1 MCCSANNLPTECCK
15 SRNGHDR
22 QMAMICGHQSKSLPS
37 CAARQTAM
45 ICGQKSKNSP
55 SCVAR
60 QMAMICG
67 HQSEKSPS
75 CVARQMAMI
84 CGHQSKSVPS
94 CGARQIAMSCG
105 EKGNIPVASEPNW
118 RSCND
123 GHLIQS
129 FDNNRSQPLDS
140 TQFLFEQCDDQ
151 HLSNKIRPGF
161 TLGDKINANFSS
173 KSCTQRSRKASIND
187 TLDCDY
193 LASCASNI
201 AETTRTENTH
211 LAILH
216 LDKALP
222 VNKANKK
229 RKRDREPSR
238 ISVNRVLRV
247 LKTKKFRR
255 KVKNFLRK
263 SIPSNSFVNYL
274 CGNYKYWHLWYNTE
288 HYFGQHVFF
297 PLKRKNKTNL
307 KRHACNQT
315 NLFLVA
321 RKPDFYQFSA
331 TSSTL
336 KGGVLPNE
344 NFDSELPWSTL
355 TDRLAQ
361 ISLVPH
367 DVGGSGDCFFKS
379 VSHQLY
385 ETSQLHYEIRMSGI
399 AHLNDHPELYI
410 ESISNNN
417 WANYVQQMSNPG
429 SWCDNIIVQAVA
441 NANNCIIHIT
451 ESDVNKPQGTTI
463 TPKFQDNCSR
473 VIFIGYINELHY
485 VSTVPDKNS
494 PNRTRLAN
502 FKRTLTQSTDQKRAQ
517 LAKRRNST
525 SVETIDE
532 RQKRLAKLH
541 QNYNQRKAKETN
553 QDKHKRLQELKKL
566 YAKQRAVETDEDRH
580 ERLQKRRDNDA
591 KRTAEESIDKKQG
604 VKKMR
609 KAYCTNHESVQNENS
624 FEDNFDF
631 SMIKEKQQ
639 QKNSDYFHESN
650 KFSMKQCIVC
660 QEVWPSKSNS
670 STHRTFDYK
679 CLRCM
684 RDKKQPQKFSKE
696 NNMVPSKAPYQL
708 QDLTQ
713 LEEMLIARALP
724 IMTVYIKPGG
734 QRGYSGHCIN
744 LPQCVEELALSLP
757 RYPKDLTMIVVKM
770 KGKDNNFKNISV
782 RRQKVADALRWLI
795 NNNPHY
801 KDVKINQHSLNCLP
815 DHGVPHDIVSVE
827 TEDDHTESC
836 EPDLGPQNAE
846 DIVYNE
852 QTEMNSFLPIP
863 QCEQQE
869 IQAIQQQLSSTYNNQ
884 VMSWPTVDN
893 DPINEYTTPFLATLA
908 FPALFPDGKGDPTN
922 PALNR
927 DVQLAERIKHLLK
940 YAEQK
945 DGRWLYRFASHPRFA
960 YWAFNMIERKRILQ
974 QTGIFLKQNPGE
986 AHLTIEELQEMT
998 ANNSA
1003 NVLLSKMS
1011 RYLANISGSNAYW
1024 FKARENLKAIISN
1037 VGPPT
1042 FFFTF
1047 SSADMHWP
1055 ELHAL
1060 FNSDG
1065 SNTPENRRQNV
1076 INNPHITDW
1085 FFTQRLENFIKYWLY
1100 HSLDAEWHWYR
1111 FEYQA
1116 RGSIHCHGVAKL
1128 KNDPG
1133 LCKLSERALKGY
1145 LAEKSL
1151 DNAELTD
1158 LPKLNEQIRGGRKAS
1173 EVICKYVDW
1182 LLSTYNPDPPDNGT
1196 WIKPTV
1202 HPCQQHHKDIQNS
1215 DSDYI
1220 DLLNTVQRH
1229 TRCSS
1234 NYCLRKKENES
1245 ELKCRFHFPFQPAMT
1260 TKLQFEPINSKTTIS

>member
-1 MCCSANNLPTECCK
+1 
-15 SRNGHDR
+15 
-22 QMAMICGHQSKSLPS
+22 MAMICGHQSKSLPS

-255 KVKNFLRK
+255 KVKNLLRK
-263 SIPSNSFVNYL
+263 SVPSNSFVNYL

-553 QDKHKRLQELKKL
+553 QDKHKRLQKLKKL

-604 VKKMR
+604 VKK
-609 KAYCTNHESVQNENS
+609 
-624 FEDNFDF
+624 
-631 SMIKEKQQ
+631 
-639 QKNSDYFHESN
+639 
-650 KFSMKQCIVC
+650 
-660 QEVWPSKSNS
+660 
-670 STHRTFDYK
+670 
-679 CLRCM
+679 
-684 RDKKQPQKFSKE
+684 
-696 NNMVPSKAPYQL
+696 
-708 QDLTQ
+708 
-713 LEEMLIARALP
+713 
-724 IMTVYIKPGG
+724 
-734 QRGYSGHCIN
+734 
-744 LPQCVEELALSLP
+744 
-757 RYPKDLTMIVVKM
+757 
-770 KGKDNNFKNISV
+770 
-782 RRQKVADALRWLI
+782 
-795 NNNPHY
+795 
-801 KDVKINQHSLNCLP
+801 
-815 DHGVPHDIVSVE
+815 
-827 TEDDHTESC
+827 
-836 EPDLGPQNAE
+836 
-846 DIVYNE
+846 
-852 QTEMNSFLPIP
+852 
-863 QCEQQE
+863 
-869 IQAIQQQLSSTYNNQ
+869 
-884 VMSWPTVDN
+884 
-893 DPINEYTTPFLATLA
+893 
-908 FPALFPDGKGDPTN
+908 
-922 PALNR
+922 
-927 DVQLAERIKHLLK
+927 
-940 YAEQK
+940 
-945 DGRWLYRFASHPRFA
+945 
-960 YWAFNMIERKRILQ
+960 
-974 QTGIFLKQNPGE
+974 
-986 AHLTIEELQEMT
+986 
-998 ANNSA
+998 
-1003 NVLLSKMS
+1003 
-1011 RYLANISGSNAYW
+1011 
-1024 FKARENLKAIISN
+1024 
-1037 VGPPT
+1037 
-1042 FFFTF
+1042 
-1047 SSADMHWP
+1047 
-1055 ELHAL
+1055 
-1060 FNSDG
+1060 
-1065 SNTPENRRQNV
+1065 
-1076 INNPHITDW
+1076 
-1085 FFTQRLENFIKYWLY
+1085 
-1100 HSLDAEWHWYR
+1100 
-1111 FEYQA
+1111 
-1116 RGSIHCHGVAKL
+1116 
-1128 KNDPG
+1128 
-1133 LCKLSERALKGY
+1133 
-1145 LAEKSL
+1145 
-1151 DNAELTD
+1151 
-1158 LPKLNEQIRGGRKAS
+1158 
-1173 EVICKYVDW
+1173 
-1182 LLSTYNPDPPDNGT
+1182 
-1196 WIKPTV
+1196 
-1202 HPCQQHHKDIQNS
+1202 
-1215 DSDYI
+1215 
-1220 DLLNTVQRH
+1220 
-1229 TRCSS
+1229 
-1234 NYCLRKKENES
+1234 
-1245 ELKCRFHFPFQPAMT
+1245 
-1260 TKLQFEPINSKTTIS
+1260 